1 MKNKFIMFFT
11 YSLFFSVNGY
21 CQFNTVLQKKDIPKA
36 EPVLA
41 TTENKLIEEKEKA
54 VVVNDALT
62 TERLA
67 YWKQRRYLSLPIDSM
82 VITSH
87 YGKRKDPFTGKI
99 ANHRGI
105 DLKGNNDYVYSI
117 MPGMVV
123 KTGKNKGLGNYVEVR
138 HGDFTSI
145 YGHLYSVL
153 VNAKQAVEAG
163 QPIGISG
170 STGRSTGEHLHF
182 QMEYK
187 DKTIDPKPILDYIN
201 EVIRTVKGQISQQI
215 DNELRRKQIEKED
228 WKSQSSLFG
237 RIRRNLFLIL
247 FLVFELFLV
256 KIEVVTELLSFL
268 FLLQDSLR
276 IQ

>member
-21 CQFNTVLQKKDIPKA
+21 CQFYAVLQKKDIPKA

-215 DNELRRKQIEKED
+215 DNELRRK
-228 WKSQSSLFG
+228 
-237 RIRRNLFLIL
+237 
-247 FLVFELFLV
+247 
-256 KIEVVTELLSFL
+256 
-268 FLLQDSLR
+268 
-276 IQ
+276 

>member
-215 DNELRRKQIEKED
+215 DNELRRKEIEKED

>member
-87 YGKRKDPFTGKI
+87 IGKRKDPFTGKI

-215 DNELRRKQIEKED
+215 DNELRRK
-228 WKSQSSLFG
+228 
-237 RIRRNLFLIL
+237 
-247 FLVFELFLV
+247 
-256 KIEVVTELLSFL
+256 
-268 FLLQDSLR
+268 
-276 IQ
+276 

>member
-215 DNELRRKQIEKED
+215 DNELRRKLID
-228 WKSQSSLFG
+228 IDFWKSQSSLFG

>member
-215 DNELRRKQIEKED
+215 DNELRRKYYAKED

>member
-1 MKNKFIMFFT
+1 MLFY
-11 YSLFFSVNGY
+11 YSLIFSVNGY

-123 KTGKNKGLGNYVEVR
+123 KNRKKTKGLGNYVEVR

-182 QMEYK
+182 SKLGITK

-201 EVIRTVKGQISQQI
+201 EVIRTVKGQIFTA
-215 DNELRRKQIEKED
+215 K
-228 WKSQSSLFG
+228 
-237 RIRRNLFLIL
+237 
-247 FLVFELFLV
+247 
-256 KIEVVTELLSFL
+256 
-268 FLLQDSLR
+268 
-276 IQ
+276 

>member
-1 MKNKFIMFFT
+1 M
-11 YSLFFSVNGY
+11 
-21 CQFNTVLQKKDIPKA
+21 
-36 EPVLA
+36 
-41 TTENKLIEEKEKA
+41 IEEKEKA

-87 YGKRKDPFTGKI
+87 YGKRKDPFTGKT

-215 DNELRRKQIEKED
+215 DNELRRK
-228 WKSQSSLFG
+228 
-237 RIRRNLFLIL
+237 
-247 FLVFELFLV
+247 
-256 KIEVVTELLSFL
+256 
-268 FLLQDSLR
+268 
-276 IQ
+276 

>member
-87 YGKRKDPFTGKI
+87 YGKRKDPFT
-99 ANHRGI
+99 
-105 DLKGNNDYVYSI
+105 
-117 MPGMVV
+117 V

-215 DNELRRKQIEKED
+215 DNELRRK
-228 WKSQSSLFG
+228 
-237 RIRRNLFLIL
+237 
-247 FLVFELFLV
+247 
-256 KIEVVTELLSFL
+256 
-268 FLLQDSLR
+268 
-276 IQ
+276 

>member
-1 MKNKFIMFFT
+1 MKNKFIIFFT
-11 YSLFFSVNGY
+11 CSLFFSVDGY

-54 VVVNDALT
+54 VVVTD
-62 TERLA
+62 
-67 YWKQRRYLSLPIDSM
+67 
-82 VITSH
+82 
-87 YGKRKDPFTGKI
+87 

-215 DNELRRKQIEKED
+215 DNELRRK
-228 WKSQSSLFG
+228 
-237 RIRRNLFLIL
+237 
-247 FLVFELFLV
+247 
-256 KIEVVTELLSFL
+256 
-268 FLLQDSLR
+268 
-276 IQ
+276 

>member
-215 DNELRRKQIEKED
+215 DNELRRKYIEKED

>member
-87 YGKRKDPFTGKI
+87 YGKRKVSIRPTTGIKPLYTTIATVTMNLIVSAAIVLLNPYVTVYISYKIPPFALSVHIPDVST
-99 ANHRGI
+99 
-105 DLKGNNDYVYSI
+105 SI
-117 MPGMVV
+117 
-123 KTGKNKGLGNYVEVR
+123 YVEV
-138 HGDFTSI
+138 DSK
-145 YGHLYSVL
+145 VL
-153 VNAKQAVEAG
+153 LG
-163 QPIGISG
+163 LP
-170 STGRSTGEHLHF
+170 F
-182 QMEYK
+182 C
-187 DKTIDPKPILDYIN
+187 DKAF
-201 EVIRTVKGQISQQI
+201 VR
-215 DNELRRKQIEKED
+215 
-228 WKSQSSLFG
+228 
-237 RIRRNLFLIL
+237 
-247 FLVFELFLV
+247 
-256 KIEVVTELLSFL
+256 
-268 FLLQDSLR
+268 
-276 IQ
+276 

>member
-215 DNELRRKQIEKED
+215 DNELRLKYIEKED